1 MENPQESTMAQ
12 NDKASRQI
20 PPRIPLR
27 DFFRNPERA
36 AYTISP
42 QGRYLA
48 WLAPFEQR
56 MNLFVRD
63 RHTGEEWRVT
73 AETERDIHAY
83 AWVNEHTLVYLRD
96 TGGDENFRLA
106 LVDLRRQEPPR
117 WITPEGVRAGIL
129 DPLEEQPD
137 TALILTNERDPR
149 CFDVYRLELSSGRYE
164 PVVQNLGTVVSWLTD
179 HSGEVRAAVA
189 QEGTLTSLLVR
200 SSSAETFRKVLTV
213 DFRTMVEPRLFSF
226 DGERLYAL
234 SNRGRDKLALV
245 LLDPTTAE
253 ETVVFEHP
261 EVDVEAVGYSRR
273 RRCLTWVRFI
283 TWRREYAFLDE
294 LTASW
299 FERLQQRL
307 GNDEIVPVSATL
319 DERWVVIRTFS
330 DRSLGAYWLYDV
342 ERDELEKLAELSPWL
357 PQEWMA
363 PMQPIQYRA
372 RDGWTIHGYLTL
384 PVGVEPRNLPVV
396 VHPHGGP
403 WVRDVWGFN
412 PVVQFLAN
420 RGYAVLQMNFRG
432 STGYGRAFWEASF
445 KQWGRAMQDDI
456 TDGVRWL
463 IEQGIADPRRI
474 AIYGGSYGGYAVL
487 AGLAFTPELY
497 ACGIDFVGV
506 SNLLTF
512 MQTIP
517 PYWEPFRPMLYE
529 MVGNPETEADYL
541 REVSPVFHADR
552 IRAPLLVAQGARDP
566 RVNINES
573 DQIVEALRQRGV
585 PVEYIVK
592 EDEGHGFRNEEHRFE
607 FYEAMERFLERH
619 LGPGVFADLQW
630 LSA

>member
-1 MENPQESTMAQ
+1 MP
-12 NDKASRQI
+12 R

-36 AYTISP
+36 AYTVSP
-42 QGRYLA
+42 TGRYLA
-48 WLAPFEQR
+48 WLAPVHQR
-56 MNLFVRD
+56 MNLFVMD
-63 RHTGEEWRVT
+63 RLTGEERQLT
-73 AETERDIHAY
+73 AETERDIHHY
-83 AWVNEHTLVYLRD
+83 EWVSDELLLYMRD

-106 LVDLRRQEPPR
+106 LVDVRGTTPAR
-117 WITPEGVRAGIL
+117 WVTPEGVRAGIL
-129 DPLEEQPD
+129 DPRVDDPSEV
-137 TALILTNERDPR
+137 LITTNERQAEL
-149 CFDVYRLELSSGRYE
+149 FDVYRLLL
-164 PVVQNLGTVVSWLTD
+164 P
-179 HSGEVRAAVA
+179 SGERERIADNPGNVVGWLADHDGEIRAAVA
-189 QEGTLTSLLVR
+189 VSGTDTHLLFR
-200 SSSAETFRKVLTV
+200 STAGEPFRTVLTV
-213 DFRTMVEPRLFSF
+213 DFRTRVEPLFFSF
-226 DGERLYAL
+226 DNRRLYAL

-245 LLDPTTAE
+245 LLDPESGAE
-253 ETVVFEHP
+253 EVIYEHP
-261 EVDVEAVGYSRR
+261 EVDVAGASYSRAR
-273 RRCLTWVRFI
+273 RVLTAVYYI
-283 TWRREYAFLDE
+283 TWKREYAFVDPQ
-294 LTASW
+294 TALL
-299 FERLQQRL
+299 FERLQREL
-307 GNDEIVPVSATL
+307 RDYEIVIVSH
-319 DERWVVIRTFS
+319 DRQERVFVIRTYS
-330 DRSLGAYWLYDV
+330 DRSLGAYWLYDA
-342 ERDELEKLAELSPWL
+342 ERDTLEKLAELSPWL
-357 PQEWMA
+357 PEGWMA
-363 PMQPIQYRA
+363 PMRPIQYTA

-403 WVRDVWGFN
+403 WTRDVWGFN

-420 RGYAVLQMNFRG
+420 RGYAVFQMNFRG

-463 IEQGIADPRRI
+463 IESGIADPRRI

-497 ACGIDFVGV
+497 ACGIDFVGI

-517 PYWEPFRPMLYE
+517 PYWEPLRPMLYA
-529 MVGNPETEADYL
+529 MVGDPEKEADFL
-541 REVSPVFHADR
+541 REASPVFHADR

-573 DQIVEALRQRGV
+573 NQIVEALRRRGI

-607 FYEAMERFLERH
+607 FYEAMERFLERY
-619 LGPGVFADLQW
+619 LGPGAQ
-630 LSA
+630 